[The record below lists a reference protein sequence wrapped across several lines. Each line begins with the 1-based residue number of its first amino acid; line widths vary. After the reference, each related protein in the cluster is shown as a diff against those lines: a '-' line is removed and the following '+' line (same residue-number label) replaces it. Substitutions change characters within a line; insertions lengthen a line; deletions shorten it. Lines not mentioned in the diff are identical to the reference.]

1 MKILTH
7 KVANPNLLGDPIYIE
22 TEKEAKVKLTCTEHM
37 MVDKKG
43 LIHGG
48 FTYGL
53 ADYAAMLAINHPNVV
68 LGSSKSRFIAPVKI
82 GDTMTALAKVIE
94 SDGRRSLVNVDVHVD
109 TKIVYSG
116 VFTCFTLNNHVLETK
131 RAK

>member
-1 MKILTH
+1 MEILTH
-7 KVANPNLLGDPIYIE
+7 NLAKPDLLGEPIYIE
-22 TEKEAKVKLTCTEHM
+22 IKKEAKVKLTCTEQM
-37 MVDKKG
+37 VVDKKG

-82 GDTMTALAKVIE
+82 GDTMIALAKVME
-94 SDGRRSLVNVDVHVD
+94 SDGRRSLVNVEVQVG

-116 VFTCFTLNNHVLETK
+116 EFTCYTLNNHVLE
-131 RAK
+131 

>member
-1 MKILTH
+1 MKVLTH
-7 KVANPNLLGDPIYIE
+7 NLAKPNLLGEPIYIE
-22 TEKEAKVKLTCTEHM
+22 TEKKAEVKLTCTEQM
-37 MVDKKG
+37 VVDKKG

-68 LGSSKSRFIAPVKI
+68 LGSSKSRFIAPVKN
-82 GDTMTALAKVIE
+82 GDTMTALAKVSE
-94 SDGRRSLVNVDVHVD
+94 SDGRRSVVNVDVHVG

-116 VFTCFTLNNHVLETK
+116 EFTCYTLNNHVLE
-131 RAK
+131 